1 MKIPLAAKTE
11 SCFYVH
17 NMFQTPEGCVIMQ
30 QLSLSRPLATTRVL
44 SLPDK
49 PRTPRKVL
57 LNLKK
62 STSLKPTTGPQP
74 STGTATRK
82 RLTLPLRPIR
92 GLPPRPFQLWPPAV
106 QAAPR
111 GRDLSCGAVAFAS
124 AAQAWFWTLGALA
137 ARHDGSRVSGVGQTS
152 TGRSRINI
160 RRPCEPDDVIRALD
174 LLHRRGDITLA
185 HARVLRR
192 WGDRGFA
199 PNAVHPGQEA
209 DALLWVQA
217 LERLEV
223 LLRAKTIVAV
233 VL

>member
-1 MKIPLAAKTE
+1 
-11 SCFYVH
+11 
-17 NMFQTPEGCVIMQ
+17 MQ
-30 QLSLSRPLATTRVL
+30 QLTLSRPLAWTRVL
-44 SLPDK
+44 TLPDK
-49 PRTPRKVL
+49 PRTPSKASI
-57 LNLKK
+57 NLRAAAGLKAPA
-62 STSLKPTTGPQP
+62 SLKAAPRLKT
-74 STGTATRK
+74 SAGTASRK

-92 GLPPRPFQLWPPAV
+92 SLPPRPSLANPSLANPAV
-106 QAAPR
+106 VQPAPR
-111 GRDLSCGAVAFAS
+111 GRELPCGAVAFAS

-152 TGRSRINI
+152 TGRARINI

-174 LLHRRGDITLA
+174 QLHQRGEITLS

-209 DALLWVQA
+209 DALLWSQA

-233 VL
+233 ML